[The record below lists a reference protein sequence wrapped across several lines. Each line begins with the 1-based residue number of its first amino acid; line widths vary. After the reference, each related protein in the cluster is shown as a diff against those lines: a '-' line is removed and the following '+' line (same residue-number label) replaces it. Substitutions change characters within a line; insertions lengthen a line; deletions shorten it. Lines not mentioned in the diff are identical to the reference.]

1 MMRRTLI
8 SSMLV
13 ICLAGPVLAQQ
24 GPAVSEQDARKAAD
38 MMAKKFETAYNAGD
52 AAGIVNLF
60 ADDGVYMT
68 PVGTAMTDRK
78 AMESAVAGRMK
89 AGWTN
94 ETVKVTS
101 AHVAGDSV
109 WFYGEYAIMGTGQN
123 SEKQIGGRYAEVLTR
138 VGPEW
143 RISML
148 IGNLKP
154 QQDITGMTTTS
165 ATGTTPPK

>member
-1 MMRRTLI
+1 MPIQGRTTMMRRTLI

-24 GPAVSEQDARKAAD
+24 GPAMSEQDARKAAD

-52 AAGIVNLF
+52 AAGIANLF

-101 AHVAGDSV
+101 AHAAGDSV
-109 WFYGEYAIMGTGQN
+109 WFYGEYAIMG
-123 SEKQIGGRYAEVLTR
+123 R
-138 VGPEW
+138 V
-143 RISML
+143 RTVK
-148 IGNLKP
+148 NR
-154 QQDITGMTTTS
+154 S
-165 ATGTTPPK
+165 AGAMRRC